1 MAHLIAASVEVKGDV
16 AEEGNGNENNGDL
29 KWKRKVSQKYLDNC
43 YDVDPGDEPK
53 KAKQD
58 KDKMGVDVGL
68 LKKNRNARL
77 TSNKQDEEAKRG
89 AMEQM
94 LKSWKE
100 KISCERCDSLQK
112 ELKELKETLND
123 KEESRIARGQDKKP
137 LPPPDDL
144 VIRQRENVLFLNP
157 NTGVY
162 QQSREARNVY
172 YHPWRTCIAPHF
184 KALIPSQHINVDREI
199 LNKFVD
205 CHHAHIE
212 REFGLSFQ

>member
-1 MAHLIAASVEVKGDV
+1 MHLSTLVALHLVILYHLLILKILLKGLHPALVKHH
-16 AEEGNGNENNGDL
+16 L
-29 KWKRKVSQKYLDNC
+29 
-43 YDVDPGDEPK
+43 
-53 KAKQD
+53 
-58 KDKMGVDVGL
+58 GVILGLVGCRGLTSGLVRHRGLGL
-68 LKKNRNARL
+68 LFTL
-77 TSNKQDEEAKRG
+77 HCKQAHTHVVLPCPHLHP
-89 AMEQM
+89 MCIVQM
-94 LKSWKE
+94 LKAYFGCFVHGN
-100 KISCERCDSLQK
+100 ISRCNGCK
-112 ELKELKETLND
+112 G
-123 KEESRIARGQDKKP
+123 RIARGQDKKS

-144 VIRQRENVLFLNP
+144 VIRHRENVLFLNP

-184 KALIPSQHINVDREI
+184 KALIPSQHINVDCEI

>member
-1 MAHLIAASVEVKGDV
+1 MALLLLCMHLSTLLAPHLVILYHLLILKIILKGLHPALVKHHLGVILGLVGCRGHTSGLVRHQGLGLQFTLHCKQAHTCCSPVPPLASDV
-16 AEEGNGNENNGDL
+16 H
-29 KWKRKVSQKYLDNC
+29 R
-43 YDVDPGDEPK
+43 P
-53 KAKQD
+53 
-58 KDKMGVDVGL
+58 DVGSPFWL
-68 LKKNRNARL
+68 CFIHGN
-77 TSNKQDEEAKRG
+77 
-89 AMEQM
+89 
-94 LKSWKE
+94 
-100 KISCERCDSLQK
+100 ISRCNGCK
-112 ELKELKETLND
+112 G
-123 KEESRIARGQDKKP
+123 RIACGQDKKP

-144 VIRQRENVLFLNP
+144 VIRHRENVLFLNP

-184 KALIPSQHINVDREI
+184 KAFIPSQHINVDREI